1 MNTHRMVD
9 EGGVGCGVL
18 RACGLGAAVDDVEAS
33 DARPRTHEG
42 ILVIRRNLEVPE
54 DSSRPAG

>member
-1 MNTHRMVD
+1 MVG

-18 RACGLGAAVDDVEAS
+18 RTCCLGAAVEDVEGVEAS
-33 DARPRTHEG
+33 DARPRTQEG